1 MNYETHKNILG
12 SKWMRYFICLL
23 IIVFSTMPII
33 LSTYT
38 IQIRYIMIIFTIVTT
53 FLSVAI
59 SQYIFKFFLKIF
71 LANDILNFQIVINS
85 FFLYLLL
92 NTILV
97 TGIQR
102 VDNSYIVNFIT
113 IANPLLI
120 IYLMFLMKY
129 FKKNISLKKVINFD
143 IFFYLFNFI
152 FALIGVMV
160 K

>member
-1 MNYETHKNILG
+1 
-12 SKWMRYFICLL
+12 
-23 IIVFSTMPII
+23 
-33 LSTYT
+33 
-38 IQIRYIMIIFTIVTT
+38 
-53 FLSVAI
+53 
-59 SQYIFKFFLKIF
+59 
-71 LANDILNFQIVINS
+71 
-85 FFLYLLL
+85 
-92 NTILV
+92 LV